1 MSAVDGA
8 GSDKFQHQATG
19 RVRPKQRWV
28 RWPGGARAV
37 YFVDPNADGRLC
49 FWCPRASFPVVTII
63 HTSPLPEVEI
73 PDVTITAHVLRKV
86 ADVPDRVAIRDSAGM
101 SSYTFAELSAAIHS
115 LAGGLAAR
123 GVAPGRV
130 VGLMAPNVPEYA
142 VIFHGV
148 AVAGAAVTTINPT
161 YGAEEVRHQLQDAGA
176 SMLFVVPMFL
186 EVARAAIEGT
196 DVTEII
202 VMAPSS
208 DTAKG
213 ATSMAD
219 VFGNPIEQVPVD
231 VADHTVVLPYSSG
244 TTGMPKGVMLTH
256 RNLVANIE
264 QVKHA
269 ILYKDDEV
277 ALAALPFFHIYG
289 MQVLMNGLIANGVT
303 TISMPRFDMV
313 EALEAVQGLKIT
325 RFFAVP
331 PIILGLAN
339 HPVVDQYDVSSVRQI
354 FSGAAPLGAELA
366 AAAGARLGC
375 EVVQGFGM
383 TELSPVSHC
392 TVEGDFRPGT
402 SGVTASNTESRIVDP
417 VSGEDQ
423 GVGDR
428 GELWVRGPQVMKGY
442 LNNAEATAAT
452 VDADGWLHTGD
463 VAIIDEF
470 GHMTI
475 VDRLKELIKFKGFQV
490 APAELEA
497 LIITHPK
504 VADVAVIG
512 IPDDE
517 AGEIPKA
524 FVSPVEGETV
534 TLEEIQKLVAA
545 HLVSYKQIKILE
557 VIEAIP
563 KSAAGKILRKELRA
577 R

>member
-1 MSAVDGA
+1 MRLALGDWLNALLLERNRGA
-8 GSDKFQHQATG
+8 IT
-19 RVRPKQRWV
+19 
-28 RWPGGARAV
+28 
-37 YFVDPNADGRLC
+37 FVDQVCID
-49 FWCPRASFPVVTII
+49 ASGYLSAVTII
-63 HTSPLPEVEI
+63 HTSPLPDVEI

-86 ADVPDRVAIRDSAGM
+86 GDMPDRVAIRDAAGT
-101 SSYTFAELSAAIHS
+101 SSYTFAELSTAIHS

-123 GVAPGRV
+123 GVAPGTV

-202 VMAPSS
+202 VMDSFGDA
-208 DTAKG
+208 AVEG
-213 ATSMAD
+213 ATSLAD
-219 VFGNPIEQVPVD
+219 VFGDPIEQVAVD

-269 ILYKDDEV
+269 IFYTEDEV

-303 TISMPRFDMV
+303 TITMPRFEMV
-313 EALEAVQGLKIT
+313 EALQATQDLKIT

-331 PIILGLAN
+331 PIILGLAK
-339 HPVVDQYDVSSVRQI
+339 HPIVDQYDMSSVRQI

-366 AAAGARLGC
+366 AEAGARLGC

-392 TVEGDFRPGT
+392 TVEGDYRPGT
-402 SGVTASNTESRIVDP
+402 SGITASNTESRIVDP
-417 VSGEDQ
+417 VGGEDQ

-442 LNNAEATAAT
+442 LNNPEATAAT

-512 IPDDE
+512 IADDE
-517 AGEIPKA
+517 AGEVPKA
-524 FVSPVEGETV
+524 FVTAVDGETV
-534 TLEEIQKLVAA
+534 TLEEIQALVAE
-545 HLVSYKQIKILE
+545 HLVSYKQIKVLE

-563 KSAAGKILRKELRA
+563 KSAAGKILRKELRT

>member
-1 MSAVDGA
+1 M
-8 GSDKFQHQATG
+8 
-19 RVRPKQRWV
+19 
-28 RWPGGARAV
+28 
-37 YFVDPNADGRLC
+37 
-49 FWCPRASFPVVTII
+49 TII
-63 HTSPLPEVEI
+63 HNSPLPYVEI
-73 PDVTITAHVLRKV
+73 PDVTITAHVLRRTP
-86 ADVPDRVAIRDSAGM
+86 DMPDRVAIRDTAGT
-101 SSYTFAELSAAIHS
+101 SSYTFSELSAAIHS
-115 LAGGLAAR
+115 LAGGLAGR
-123 GVAPGRV
+123 GVAPGTV

-142 VIFHGV
+142 VVFHGV

-186 EVARAAIEGT
+186 EVARAAVEGT
-196 DVTEII
+196 DVTEIV
-202 VMAPSS
+202 VMAASS
-208 DTAKG
+208 DAATEG
-213 ATSMAD
+213 ATSMAE
-219 VFGNPIEQVPVD
+219 VFGKPIEQVAVD
-231 VADHTVVLPYSSG
+231 VASHTVVLPYSSG
-244 TTGMPKGVMLTH
+244 TTGLPKGVMLTH

-269 ILYKDDEV
+269 IFYTEDEV

-303 TISMPRFDMV
+303 TITMPRFEMV
-313 EALEAVQGLKIT
+313 EALQATQDLKIT

-331 PIILGLAN
+331 PIILGLAK
-339 HPVVDQYDVSSVRQI
+339 HPIVDQYDMSSVRQI

-366 AAAGARLGC
+366 AEAGARLGC

-392 TVEGDFRPGT
+392 TVEGDYRPGT
-402 SGVTASNTESRIVDP
+402 SGVTISNTESRVVDP
-417 VSGEDQ
+417 VTGEDQ
-423 GVGDR
+423 DVGDR

-442 LNNAEATAAT
+442 LNNEEATAAT

-524 FVSPVEGETV
+524 FITPVEGETV
-534 TLEEIQKLVAA
+534 TLEEIQELVGA
-545 HLVSYKQIKILE
+545 HLVGYKQVRQIE
-557 VIEAIP
+557 VIAAIP